1 MPLSP
6 HETRSVKRIADA
18 AWTNQC
24 AIVSL
29 SAALFPV
36 EALLQKKNKMLEEAL
51 QLALKAQ
58 EKARH
63 AAPAAWRSS
72 SLDLY
77 SDRCSDQ

>member
-36 EALLQKKNKMLEEAL
+36 EAL